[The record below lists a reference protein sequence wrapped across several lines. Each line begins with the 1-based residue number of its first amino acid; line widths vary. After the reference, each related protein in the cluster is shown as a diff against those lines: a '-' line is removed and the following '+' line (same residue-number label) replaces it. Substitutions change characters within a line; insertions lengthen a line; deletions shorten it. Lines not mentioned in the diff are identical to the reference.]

1 MLTNYIQIM
10 LAMFC
15 QCFFNNICTYK
26 NDYLCYIF
34 VVCDRIVEVPNSH
47 ELDGEFQFPSDL
59 IAVTQNCLK
68 SGLNTAIE
76 KEGKARELT
85 LSVSICK

>member
-1 MLTNYIQIM
+1 M
-10 LAMFC
+10 
-15 QCFFNNICTYK
+15 
-26 NDYLCYIF
+26 
-34 VVCDRIVEVPNSH
+34 EVPNSH